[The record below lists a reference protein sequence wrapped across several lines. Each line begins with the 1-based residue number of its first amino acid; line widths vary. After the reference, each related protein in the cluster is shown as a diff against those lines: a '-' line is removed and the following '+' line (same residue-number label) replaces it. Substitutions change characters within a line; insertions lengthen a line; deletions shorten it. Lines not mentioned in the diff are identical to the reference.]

1 MKEIPLTQGKVALV
15 DDEDYE
21 RLAAMGKWC
30 VDKDGYAIKGIRFRC
45 TSGKS
50 CVKIIRMH
58 REILNFPEGLQVDHI
73 DGNVLNNKKSNLR
86 LCTNRENSMN
96 QSKSKRSKN
105 KFKGISIDKRT
116 NRVYAQI
123 CVNGKRIHI
132 GTFSD
137 DIEAARAYNKAAAHY
152 FGEFAKLNQI

>member
-1 MKEIPLTQGKVALV
+1 
-15 DDEDYE
+15 
-21 RLAAMGKWC
+21 
-30 VDKDGYAIKGIRFRC
+30 
-45 TSGKS
+45 
-50 CVKIIRMH
+50 
-58 REILNFPEGLQVDHI
+58 
-73 DGNVLNNKKSNLR
+73 
-86 LCTNRENSMN
+86 MN

-132 GTFSD
+132 GIFSD

-152 FGEFAKLNQI
+152 FGEFAKLNQV